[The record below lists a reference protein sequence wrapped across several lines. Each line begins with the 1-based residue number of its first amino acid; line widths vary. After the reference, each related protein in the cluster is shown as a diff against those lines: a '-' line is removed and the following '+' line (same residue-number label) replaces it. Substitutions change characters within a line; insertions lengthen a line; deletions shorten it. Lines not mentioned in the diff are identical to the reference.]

1 MFTFFPHCFFQRV
14 NQCLQDA
21 CTSSQFSNCR
31 TLIDCGTDDAAGRVD
46 GTWVNHSN
54 STSCFD
60 TDNGN
65 FRYGIYEQA
74 VLLTTRPSVVQRY
87 IYALFWG
94 FQVILHMLYLN

>member
-1 MFTFFPHCFFQRV
+1 MFTVFPHCFFQRV

-21 CTSSQFSNCR
+21 CTLPNCS
-31 TLIDCGTDDAAGRVD
+31 TLIDCGHTAEQRQM
-46 GTWVNHSN
+46 WVNDSN

-60 TDNGN
+60 FDNGP
-65 FRYGIYEQA
+65 FRYGIYAQA
-74 VLLTTRPSVVQRY
+74 VLLTTQHSAVRRY